1 MSHTIKVQES
11 SKLLR
16 HNCEEFFSPLCKS
29 LYFGCEWLICIITV
43 QLFFHSW
50 TLYKCHS
57 NLIGSYTFNT
67 YLSLMCRI
75 FNLFTRRWKKA
86 PSLLLHFCIL
96 NIVSPMIE
104 KRGQTEQI
112 KQHLLFWKQNS
123 LKDFMRYISSFL
135 LPSQWSYIWVLVY
148 RLGKYLPYIYS
159 KCVVARLW

>member
-50 TLYKCHS
+50 TVYKCHS

-67 YLSLMCRI
+67 YLSLMWRI

-86 PSLLLHFCIL
+86 PFLHFKYSKSNDWKKGANRADKTALTLLKTKFIKRFYEIYQFFPSSFSVLLH
-96 NIVSPMIE
+96 
-104 KRGQTEQI
+104 
-112 KQHLLFWKQNS
+112 
-123 LKDFMRYISSFL
+123 
-135 LPSQWSYIWVLVY
+135 
-148 RLGKYLPYIYS
+148 LGLCLQAGKIPAIYLQ
-159 KCVVARLW
+159 